1 MQSRQGKTK
10 GALVRL
16 LTEVRTGVDIGS
28 ECAYKG
34 DMGVV
39 LSTCESSALSGVG
52 LVVALVKS
60 GHRIRVPAYLVE
72 ALDTLDNK
80 TSEGA

>member
-28 ECAYKG
+28 EWAYKG

-60 GHRIRVPAYLVE
+60 GHHVRIPAYLVE